1 MTTLVQSG
9 AHNLLAGEERS
20 QRQSTIESWTEL
32 LNHLIKLVPTEQE
45 HVCET
50 LSTIPSAQTLIA
62 PADADQLT
70 CTRLPKKLLD
80 KDRFETT

>member
-1 MTTLVQSG
+1 MKLTYSEANSEKVSDRG
-9 AHNLLAGEERS
+9 
-20 QRQSTIESWTEL
+20 
-32 LNHLIKLVPTEQE
+32 LNDKW
-45 HVCET
+45 CET

-80 KDRFETT
+80 KDRFEPT

>member
-1 MTTLVQSG
+1 MKITYSEANSKKVLDRG
-9 AHNLLAGEERS
+9 
-20 QRQSTIESWTEL
+20 
-32 LNHLIKLVPTEQE
+32 LNDKW
-45 HVCET
+45 CET

-80 KDRFETT
+80 KDRFEPT